1 MTEET
6 LVGMYE
12 FLEALEAVVKAAD
25 PSKRTALA
33 DVIDAYADSFPEEFA
48 WAIGAQAPTLLH
60 NLMMTIDASCRP
72 EAQSTAR
79 PAIRLVPRRPESGE
93 V

>member
-6 LVGMYE
+6 IVGMYE

-25 PSKRTALA
+25 PSKRAALA
-33 DVIDAYADSFPEEFA
+33 EVIDAYAESFPEEFF
-48 WAIGAQAPTLLH
+48 WAIGVQAPTLLH
-60 NLMMTIDASCRP
+60 NLMMAIDSSCRP
-72 EAQSTAR
+72 EAQSMAR